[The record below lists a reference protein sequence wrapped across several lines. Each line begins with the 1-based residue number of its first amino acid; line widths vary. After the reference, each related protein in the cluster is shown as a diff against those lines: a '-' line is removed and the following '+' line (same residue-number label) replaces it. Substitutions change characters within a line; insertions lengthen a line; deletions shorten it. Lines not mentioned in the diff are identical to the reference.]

1 MAHENNI
8 AVLDQQCVTK
18 PNNAIIPK
26 YVNVR
31 TAQDTYM
38 QWHLQTYELANLMR

>member
-1 MAHENNI
+1 MAREINI

-18 PNNAIIPK
+18 PNNATIPK
-26 YVNVR
+26 VR
-31 TAQDTYM
+31 KCTAQDTYM